1 MARDE
6 PLTDADRRPWLERVR
21 DLAAREASRGV
32 DAVVTCSCLKRAYR
46 DLVRGADAD
55 VRFVHL
61 AVDPKTAAD
70 RVGGRRGHFFD
81 EALVPSQFAALE
93 PPRRALVLDGTRAVA
108 DLVDEAIAALGLG
121 RESGAAG
128 V

>member
-6 PLTDADRRPWLERVR
+6 PLSDSDRRPWLERVR
-21 DLAAREASRGV
+21 DLAARESSRGV
-32 DAVVTCSCLKRAYR
+32 DAVLTCSCLKRAYR
-46 DLVRGADAD
+46 DLVREADAD

-61 AVDPKTAAD
+61 ALDPGTAAE

-93 PPRRALVLDGTRAVA
+93 TPRRALVLDATRPIPVLVA
-108 DLVDEAIAALGLG
+108 QAIAGLGL
-121 RESGAAG
+121 
-128 V
+128 